1 MNKVIYT
8 VLDKC
13 FFQIWTSLMEID
25 GETIF
30 WQRSTHKYP
39 HFLIRSYQNTP
50 VYELGSGTCDLIIA
64 FERDRTNADFRF
76 NSLFFD

>member
-8 VLDKC
+8 AVDKC
-13 FFQIWTSLMEID
+13 FFQIWTSLMQID

-39 HFLIRSYQNTP
+39 HFLIRIVIKIHQFMSSE
-50 VYELGSGTCDLIIA
+50 VALVI
-64 FERDRTNADFRF
+64 
-76 NSLFFD
+76 